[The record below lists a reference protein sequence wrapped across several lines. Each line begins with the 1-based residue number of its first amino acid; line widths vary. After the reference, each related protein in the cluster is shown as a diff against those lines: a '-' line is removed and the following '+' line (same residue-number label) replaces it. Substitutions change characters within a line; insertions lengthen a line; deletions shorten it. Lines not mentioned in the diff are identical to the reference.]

1 MLPVVSNG
9 TFSPLQLQL
18 SVEEA
23 QSRVFEMEQELS
35 LLQRERDEAQ
45 KAAVQLQSSVDQLT
59 QVRTCVTVFRLILL
73 IFLLS
78 LFQAQKTC
86 QI

>member
-1 MLPVVSNG
+1 MLPVVSKG

-23 QSRVFEMEQELS
+23 QSQVFEMEQELS

-45 KAAVQLQSSVDQLT
+45 KAAVQLQSNVDQLT

-78 LFQAQKTC
+78 LCQAQKTC